1 MPMSQEDAVNQADF
15 LLGKLV
21 EHQPQLFAP
30 PVPTAN
36 NGESL
41 GKAIAGLRLQLIE
54 MYKTQ
59 P

>member
-1 MPMSQEDAVNQADF
+1 MPMSQEDAANQADY
-15 LLGKLV
+15 LLKELIQ
-21 EHQPQLFAP
+21 HQTQLFGP
-30 PVPTAN
+30 PIPTPG